1 MEKKKV
7 LSEKHDSIKKIVIN
21 REERRNALDPETC
34 QLLTEEFKRTKEEKD
49 VRVLI
54 VTGAGSSFCAG
65 ADLKWTPDGENPLDN
80 PEKRVWNFQNMIK
93 ELFYLPIPTI
103 AGIRGHAVGFGC
115 SLALAC
121 DIRIAAEDAKMGV
134 LFSKIGLMPDGGA
147 SYFMPRLVGLGKTF
161 ELFYT
166 ADIIDAQECFRLGL
180 VNKVVKINELE
191 KEIENLAR
199 KISKGPP
206 IAYRNLKQTVLEGL
220 SINLDEVLAKEVGG
234 QAECLRSSDF
244 LEGVS
249 AFFQKREP
257 EFKGE

>member
-1 MEKKKV
+1 MNKV
-7 LSEKHDSIKKIVIN
+7 LTAKEGNVKKIIIN
-21 REERRNALDPETC
+21 RAERRNALDPETC
-34 QLLTEEFKRTKEEKD
+34 QLLTDEFKKLREEKD

-54 VTGAGSSFCAG
+54 VTGAGNSFCAG
-65 ADLKWTPDGENPLDN
+65 ADLKWMPEGENPLED
-80 PEKRVWNFQNMIK
+80 PEKRVWLFQNMIK

-103 AGIRGHAVGFGC
+103 AAIRGHAVGFGC

-147 SYFMPRLVGLGKTF
+147 SYFMPRLVGLGKTL

-166 ADIIDAQECFRLGL
+166 ADIIDANECLRLGL
-180 VNKVVKINELE
+180 VNRVVKIDDFE
-191 KEIENLAR
+191 KEVGDLSH

-206 IAYRNLKQTVLEGL
+206 IAYRNLKQTVRDGL
-220 SINLDEVLAKEVGG
+220 SMNLDGVLKGEVRG
-234 QAECLRSSDF
+234 QVQCLKSSDF

-249 AFFQKREP
+249 AFFQKRAP
-257 EFKGE
+257 EFKNE